1 MKLRVLVRI
10 LPILAALALFSRPAH
25 AFVGLFVG
33 KQPGKRVN
41 HASFVVVMRK
51 GGTTVVTVMNDYEGP
66 LDDFALVM
74 PVPSDVT
81 VDHVKMLK
89 RDLMDRIDRITA
101 PRFHRFWEEDPCDPS
116 APIQQWQQS
125 RKASNATAFLGG
137 GSTMGGMGGEKPVP
151 KAMLMNVTPEFNQ
164 GEYSFSI
171 LDDSDAND
179 FDGWL
184 KKQGYQAPPGAAQAV
199 APYVKAGMKL
209 LVAHVDSRKIELEG
223 GGRAMLSPFRFY
235 TEKPF
240 DTIPEKLGLLNID
253 KKQELI
259 VYVLDPNARYET
271 KNYENVFPP
280 TNIQV
285 DFKVK
290 ERIGEF
296 YAALQ
301 DLIAKKHPKAFLDEY
316 AWSTTGCGQP
326 CPDDPLDVG
335 ELLTFGGDVFE
346 RSVPKSELNP
356 KPPPLT
362 DAEKKQ
368 LKGLKG
374 KDRKQFFADRKEL
387 ARRKALIARQKY
399 VLSRLDYRFD
409 ARTLPEDPKIGPT
422 GAVQGGVGVPKGRQA
437 RIATAVTP
445 AKTNELQT
453 RYINVHPWKGMMKC
467 KSPDR
472 WRWGIPPRTYRGLR
486 KIWVATDLTR
496 KNRTKIRPAAVV
508 VTPVPSLGLSGHA
521 SPTALRAPHDAGVG
535 DAGARAAKKSSRCG
549 CSVPGGRAPLSLSGV
564 LLGVLGAGLIV
575 RRRKQGV
582 RRALPCRE
590 PPGE

>member
-1 MKLRVLVRI
+1 MKLRALVRI
-10 LPILAALALFSRPAH
+10 VPLVAALALFSHPAS

-41 HASFVVVMRK
+41 HASFVVVMRD
-51 GGTTVVTVMNDYEGP
+51 GGTTAVTVMNDYEGP

-74 PVPSDVT
+74 PVPSDVA
-81 VDHVKMLK
+81 VDHIKMIK
-89 RDLMDRIDRITA
+89 RDLMDRIDSITA
-101 PRFHRFWEEDPCDPS
+101 PRFHEFWEEDPCDPT
-116 APIQQWQQS
+116 APIQQWEQS

-137 GSTMGGMGGEKPVP
+137 GSSIGPEKPVP
-151 KAMLMNVTPEFNQ
+151 KEMLANITPEFNA
-164 GEYSFSI
+164 GEYTFSI
-171 LDDSDAND
+171 LDDSDASD

-184 KKQGYQAPPGAAQAV
+184 KKQGYQVLSGAAHAV

-240 DTIPEKLGLLNID
+240 DTIPERIGLLNID

-271 KNYENVFPP
+271 KNYENVYPP

-290 ERIGEF
+290 ERVGEF

-301 DLIAKKHPKAFLDEY
+301 DLIAKQHPKAFLDEY
-316 AWSTTGCGQP
+316 AWPTTGCGRP
-326 CPDDPLDVG
+326 CPDEPLDVG

-346 RSVPKSELNP
+346 QALPKSELNP

-374 KDRKQFFADRKEL
+374 KDKKQFEADRKEL

-409 ARTLPEDPKIGPT
+409 AQTLPEDVKIGPT

-437 RIATAVTP
+437 AVPTAVTP
-445 AKTNELQT
+445 AKDNELQT
-453 RYINVHPWKGMMKC
+453 RYINLHPWKGMMKC
-467 KSPDR
+467 ASPDR

-486 KIWVATDLTR
+486 KIWIAKDLTR
-496 KNRTKIRPAAVV
+496 KSRTEIKPAAVV
-508 VTPVPSLGLSGHA
+508 VTPIPALGLSGHP
-521 SPTALRAPHDAGVG
+521 SPTAAHPAARDAGT
-535 DAGARAAKKSSRCG
+535 DAGPSAAKKSSRCG
-549 CSVPGGRAPLSLSGV
+549 CSVPGGSAPLSLSGV
-564 LLGVLGAGLIV
+564 LCAALGAGLIA
-575 RRRKQGV
+575 RRRKKGTG
-582 RRALPCRE
+582 RALPCRE
-590 PPGE
+590 PSGE